1 MAHIHVYIYICYIT
15 IYIHIYY
22 AYMHICIC
30 CKHQVCLKYVI
41 VHQAEISDPFGAA
54 FEALKRKK
62 GAEIPP
68 IWMIFPAK
76 VASVLGFLGPPVTPV
91 AP

>member
-1 MAHIHVYIYICYIT
+1 MAHIHVYIYISYIT
-15 IYIHIYY
+15 IYIYI
-22 AYMHICIC
+22 MHIC

-62 GAEIPP
+62 GAEITPHLDD
-68 IWMIFPAK
+68 FP
-76 VASVLGFLGPPVTPV
+76 S
-91 AP
+91 